1 MIDNKILKYTLQKMA
16 TDVDKCQCSVEK
28 KLKYELNLEHGEIS
42 LLRTTIDNA
51 YQVIVIKDNKKGSIT
66 INKTDELSVDEALTT
81 VMDICLNSESD
92 EAYDI
97 APVVENKAFIYGDEK
112 PNLDKMYDLLE
123 GYVKDI
129 KEKYPTIKL
138 MDTAISFTTTVK
150 YLMNSNGVDFKEQK
164 GIYEFSSLFSAKEE
178 EKSSSFNYSGYTL
191 SKLEKDLLS
200 YGSIKRV
207 LDETVKQ
214 IDTRGVQGK
223 FNGDVIITPDCL
235 LQFIYLYIQ
244 VYLTDMPLISGTSK
258 LKDKL
263 NEQVTSPLL
272 TLHTRPRG
280 EEIASRSYLTNDGFE
295 AQNMTIIENG
305 ILKSFVLTQYGANKT
320 GLERAKNTSEC
331 IVVEPGDTQ
340 ASEMIKSIDKGV
352 LVNRVS
358 GGMPNDN
365 GDFSVVLK
373 NSFYIENGEV
383 KYPLNETMIALNLMD
398 AMENIT
404 AISQETIN
412 FGSHVLPYIKIKDVL
427 ISGK

>member
-138 MDTAISFTTTVK
+138 MDTAISFTITVK

-263 NEQVTSPLL
+263 NEQVTSPFL

>member
-412 FGSHVLPYIKIKDVL
+412 FGGYVLPYIKIKDVL